1 MPTLSKV
8 SQQRSPARL
17 ASIGAIS
24 AVALACPAVS
34 GVWAAPTEGVAP
46 QHAVATHHMN
56 VTAHATAASTAAPVT
71 ANPDSDD
78 LAPFVVGGTEA
89 SSNPGAVALTF
100 QGEKLKASCTGSLVA
115 PQWVLSAKHCILEG
129 RHNNGTPVDLPNI
142 RINSLQRESGGELVT
157 AVHRVDAPDGDM
169 ALFQLPEPVSGT
181 TVQLATS
188 NPAKGATVDIYGW
201 GATEVKSEGPRPQS
215 PVLKTATMTM
225 NRTFSDNKGG
235 PGLWLDGDN
244 GASYNGDSG
253 GPAFSGGVQ
262 VGVCSAGAAGQKIS
276 IYGSVAKNHQWITSV
291 IGSTPKPAPTPEPAP
306 TEDFL
311 LPVLPWW

>member
-1 MPTLSKV
+1 MPTLSRV
-8 SQQRSPARL
+8 SQQHSPAQL
-17 ASIGAIS
+17 ASIGVMS
-24 AVALACPAVS
+24 AVMLAGPAASGAWTTSAS
-34 GVWAAPTEGVAP
+34 GVTS
-46 QHAVATHHMN
+46 QHAE
-56 VTAHATAASTAAPVT
+56 TAHRTSVTEHASAVSTAAPAAT
-71 ANPDSDD
+71 NAAPDELS
-78 LAPFVVGGTEA
+78 PFIVGGTEA
-89 SSNPGAVALTF
+89 SSNPGAAALTF

-115 PQWVLSAKHCILEG
+115 PQWILSAKHCILEG
-129 RHNNGTPVDLPNI
+129 RHNNGTPVDLPSI
-142 RINSLQRESGGELVT
+142 RLNSLQRESGGELVT
-157 AVHRVDAPDGDM
+157 AIRRVDAPDGDM

-181 TVQLATS
+181 VVQLATS

-291 IGSTPKPAPTPEPAP
+291 IGSTPQPAPTPEPTP